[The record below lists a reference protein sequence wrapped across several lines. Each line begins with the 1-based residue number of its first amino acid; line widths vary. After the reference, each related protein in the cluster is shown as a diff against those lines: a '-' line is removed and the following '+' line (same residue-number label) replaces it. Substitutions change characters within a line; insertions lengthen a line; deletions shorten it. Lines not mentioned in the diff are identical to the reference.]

1 MQTIYF
7 DPRWLDVVRSG
18 RKTRTTRFR
27 DPARAGAAVLEF
39 ELEPAPVRLMAKVTD
54 VRETTFAELTDDDA
68 QHEALETADEL
79 RNVLRWYYPE
89 IALTDPVQ
97 VVSFQLA

>member
-7 DPRWLDVVRSG
+7 DPRWLGAIRSG

-27 DPARAGAAVLEF
+27 EAAMVGAALLEF
-39 ELEPAPVRLMAKVTD
+39 ELEPAPVRLMANVTNI
-54 VRETTFAELTDDDA
+54 RETTFAELTDDDA

-79 RNVLRWYYPE
+79 RDALRWYYPM
-89 IALTDPVQ
+89 IASNDSVQ

>member
-7 DPRWLDVVRSG
+7 DPRWLDAVRSG

-27 DPARAGAAVLEF
+27 EPARVGTAVLEF
-39 ELEPAPVRLMAKVTD
+39 ELEQAPVRLMAKVTD
-54 VRETTFAELTDDDA
+54 IRETSFAELTDDDA

-79 RNVLRWYYPE
+79 RNVLRRYYPM
-89 IALTDPVQ
+89 IVSNDPVQ

>member
-7 DPRWLDVVRSG
+7 DPRWLDAVRSG

-27 DPARAGAAVLEF
+27 DPARVGTAVLEF
-39 ELEPAPVRLMAKVTD
+39 ELKQAPVRLMAKVTD
-54 VRETTFAELTDDDA
+54 IRETTFAELTDDDA
-68 QHEALETADEL
+68 QREALETADEL
-79 RNVLRWYYPE
+79 RDALRWYYPM
-89 IALTDPVQ
+89 IASSDPVQ